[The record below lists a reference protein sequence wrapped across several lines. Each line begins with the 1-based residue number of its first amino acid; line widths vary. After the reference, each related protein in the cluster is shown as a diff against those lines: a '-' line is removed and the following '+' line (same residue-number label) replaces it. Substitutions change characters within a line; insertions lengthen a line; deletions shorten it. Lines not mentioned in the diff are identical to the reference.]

1 MYNFKKG
8 LTMGKIFFLSFLS
21 LSIIYQTLFAS
32 NLPVKNQNVSPQQ
45 LVSQNTEITQ
55 LVAEQLSKDLPQTI
69 DKFTKL
75 IKIGAAKANLI
86 YTFEINTGVKSDKE
100 VINEDKSR
108 MKEAVTYGICRSS
121 KRFMDAQIT
130 IRYEY
135 VSSKSKTKLFQFDVN
150 KSDCIKIIK

>member
-32 NLPVKNQNVSPQQ
+32 NLPVKNQDVSPQQ
-45 LVSQNTEITQ
+45 LVSQNTEIAK

-69 DKFTKL
+69 DKFTKFTN
-75 IKIGAAKANLI
+75 IVASKASLI
-86 YTFEINTGVKSDKE
+86 YTFEINTGDKSDKE
-100 VINEDKSR
+100 VIPEDKSR
-108 MKEAVTYGICRSS
+108 MREAVAYGICRSS

-130 IRYEY
+130 ITYEY
-135 VSSKSKTKLFQFDVN
+135 ISSKSKMKLFQFDVN
-150 KSDCIKIIK
+150 KSDCLKIIK